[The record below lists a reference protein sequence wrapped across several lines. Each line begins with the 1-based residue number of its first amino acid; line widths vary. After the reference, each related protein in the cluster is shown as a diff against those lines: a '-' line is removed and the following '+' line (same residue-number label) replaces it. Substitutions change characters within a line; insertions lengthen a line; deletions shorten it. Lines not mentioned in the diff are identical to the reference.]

1 MDKHYDNDTFFKAV
15 HWAKRNIRKGKS
27 RLNTYKAAERY
38 YGVDADKI
46 QNYLLKY
53 EKDFMSIDYRKFKN
67 YTVEQYFDGFKEYVD
82 KLEKYVDR
90 LEDVLN
96 EQNEY
101 MDNLENDLDELKGY
115 VNKLEN
121 YLDYNW

>member
-1 MDKHYDNDTFFKAV
+1 MYKHYDDDTFFKAIN
-15 HWAKRNIRKGKS
+15 WAKRNIRKGKS

-53 EKDFMSIDYRKFKN
+53 EKDFMSIDYRKFTN
-67 YTVEQYFDGFKEYVD
+67 YTVEQYYFDEFKDYVD
-82 KLEKYVDR
+82 KLED
-90 LEDVLN
+90 LLD
-96 EQNEY
+96 EQNVY
-101 MDNLENDLDELKGY
+101 VDNLENDLDELKGY

-121 YLDYNW
+121 YLDCNW